1 VPLPGRTA
9 AGLLYSLDGTDIG
22 HRTVSW
28 PLFAVIQLAA
38 LTLGISVAFLVRNR
52 ALHQR
57 YRSLSEGLDAATEA
71 VAAAKLR
78 MTDSA
83 ERVWLRD
90 RLEAL
95 DDSTDIGAL
104 QRVILANELEPS
116 DSLASDL
123 SECLSDNPIARKIL
137 RTKWEPA
144 RKRAHQVAEE
154 LIEKYPLSYPML
166 SQLTLAY
173 GVFDEEVGMKSPRLS
188 DPPAIAPGDST
199 DASQEAENLRATNEL
214 LQKELDQTRTQL
226 ESKLAS
232 GEEAEEQ
239 AEDLKTLLQQ
249 FTKDSR
255 DMMACIQ
262 QLETENAALRQQLG
276 DAPGQP
282 DSVDTTWKTSDEP
295 VLGKESAA

>member
-1 VPLPGRTA
+1 M
-9 AGLLYSLDGTDIG
+9 
-22 HRTVSW
+22 SW

-57 YRSLSEGLDAATEA
+57 YRALFEGLEAAAEA
-71 VAAAKLR
+71 VAAARLR
-78 MTDSA
+78 MTDGA

-95 DDSTDIGAL
+95 DVSTDIGAL

-116 DSLASDL
+116 DNLAPDL
-123 SECLSDNPIARKIL
+123 SECLSDNPITRRIL
-137 RTKWEPA
+137 RSKWEPA

-154 LIEKYPLSYPML
+154 LIEKYPLSYATL
-166 SQLTLAY
+166 SQLHLAY
-173 GVFDEEVGMKSPRLS
+173 GAFDQEVGMKSPQLS
-188 DPPAIAPGDST
+188 DPPAVAPGDST

-214 LQKELDQTRTQL
+214 LQKELEQTRAQL

-232 GEEAEEQ
+232 GEAAEEQ

-262 QLETENAALRQQLG
+262 QLETENATLRQQTG
-276 DAPGQP
+276 EEPDQPASVEAPVEG
-282 DSVDTTWKTSDEP
+282 SDEP
-295 VLGKESAA
+295 VLGKENAA

>member
-1 VPLPGRTA
+1 M
-9 AGLLYSLDGTDIG
+9 
-22 HRTVSW
+22 SW

-57 YRSLSEGLDAATEA
+57 YRALCEGLDAASEA

-78 MTDSA
+78 MTDGA

-90 RLEAL
+90 RLETM
-95 DDSTDIGAL
+95 DHSTDIGAV

-116 DSLASDL
+116 DDLASDL
-123 SECLSDNPIARKIL
+123 SECLSDNPITRKLL
-137 RTKWEPA
+137 RAKWEPA
-144 RKRAHQVAEE
+144 RKRAHQVAQE
-154 LIEKYPLSYPML
+154 LIEKYPLSHPTL
-166 SQLTLAY
+166 SQLHLAY
-173 GVFDEEVGMKSPRLS
+173 GAFDEVVGMKSPLLS
-188 DPPAIAPGDST
+188 DPPAVAPGDST

-214 LQKELDQTRTQL
+214 LQKELDQTRTLL
-226 ESKLAS
+226 ETKLAS

-262 QLETENAALRQQLG
+262 QLETENASLRQQLG

-282 DSVDTTWKTSDEP
+282 GPEEATADSDEGS
-295 VLGKESAA
+295 VMKKEDAA

>member
-1 VPLPGRTA
+1 M
-9 AGLLYSLDGTDIG
+9 
-22 HRTVSW
+22 SW

-52 ALHQR
+52 ALQQR
-57 YRSLSEGLDAATEA
+57 YRTLSEGLDAASEA
-71 VAAAKLR
+71 IAAAKLR
-78 MTDSA
+78 MTDGA

-95 DDSTDIGAL
+95 DDHSDVGAV
-104 QRVILANELEPS
+104 QKVILANELEPS
-116 DSLASDL
+116 DTLATDL
-123 SECLSDNPIARKIL
+123 SECLSDNPIGRKIL
-137 RTKWEPA
+137 RSRWEPV
-144 RKRAHQVAEE
+144 RKRAHQVALD
-154 LIEKYPLSYPML
+154 LIAKYPLSYPTL
-166 SQLTLAY
+166 SQLHLAY
-173 GVFDEEVGMKSPRLS
+173 GSFDQEVGMKSPTLP
-188 DPPAIAPGDST
+188 DPPEIPPGDST

-214 LQKELDQTRTQL
+214 LQKELDQIRTHL

-262 QLETENAALRQQLG
+262 QLETENAALRQRLG
-276 DAPGQP
+276 DGRGESWSADEVSG
-282 DSVDTTWKTSDEP
+282 SDGEP
-295 VLGKESAA
+295 ALRKEDAA